1 MKRILAFFILFIYSI
16 SYGQEIPRYREPLK
30 EPKDTIVFSNKK
42 WTLKDFKGKG
52 LFVDDWDDVPSDYT
66 GLVVMSFGKRRNKYL
81 VSVSTWENGKEKGYI
96 WEFDFDGT
104 LAIRTPQFVR
114 GIEYE
119 LHKGVVETESEYNS
133 DGLPDGYYKDYHPN
147 GVLQTE
153 GEYKEGTRTG
163 VWKHYDENGKLIKTE
178 LEFPEFGE
186 NPSEVQDN
194 DTTALNWTWMNANL
208 TVKEFRNGDKI
219 QQAKTKEEWIKACSE
234 KKPVW
239 CYYDNNPANANYG
252 ILYNWYAIAD
262 ERGIAPEGYH
272 IPTDAEWIEWYNSP
286 RQGTEWQWDKIVKP
300 GARLPEGDFKGKDT
314 DVLFWGLDKE
324 ASSEQGVYCS
334 GNGYGNWFGDAV
346 SKCWGLPV
354 RCVKD

>member
-1 MKRILAFFILFIYSI
+1 MKVILAFFILFFYSV

-30 EPKDTIVFSNKK
+30 EPKDTIVFSEKK
-42 WTLKDFKGKG
+42 WTCSDFEGKG
-52 LFVDDWDDVPSDYT
+52 LVIDDWDDVPKNYS
-66 GLVVMSFGKRRNKYL
+66 GLTIFCYGNQLASISNWVD
-81 VSVSTWENGKEKGYI
+81 GKEKGYKYA
-96 WEFDFDGT
+96 FLDGKVT
-104 LAIRTPQFVR
+104 DRTPVGVR
-114 GIEYE
+114 GIEYQLYDGLLE
-119 LHKGVVETESEYNS
+119 LESEWSNE
-133 DGLPDGYYKDYHPN
+133 GEPDGYYRDYHPN

-153 GEYKEGTRTG
+153 GEYKEGIRTG

-178 LEFPEFGE
+178 LEFPEFNE
-186 NPSEVQDN
+186 NQSEVQDK
-194 DTTALNWTWMNANL
+194 DKTALNWTWMNANL

-239 CYYDNNPANANYG
+239 CYYDNNSANANNG
-252 ILYNWYAIAD
+252 VLYNWYAIAD

-272 IPTDAEWIEWYNSP
+272 IPTDAEWIEWNNYP

-314 DVLFWGLDKE
+314 DVLLWGLDKE
-324 ASSEQGVYCS
+324 ASREQGVYCS